1 MQKVEPNEQTGA
13 IQVMPTTVLG
23 NNGQQIILQSIQQQ
37 LNANGQQQIQVL
49 PILQGGSYIQV
60 QPQASQP
67 QFVQLPDGQTFIYH
81 QPISI
86 AAPQQTEASQAVQQ
100 QTQIV
105 NINGQFY
112 QIPAQQTITAQPT
125 IQQQA
130 AAQTTSAAAQPA
142 PTQQVVMIPQQQQQQ
157 AQADN
162 QISQNSASVNSNFS
176 NDSMPS
182 PPTQLSNSPTPTPVD
197 SEDEPLYVNASEYR
211 KSIKNSHPVAFVVFI

>member
-1 MQKVEPNEQTGA
+1 MQKVEPNEQTGS
-13 IQVMPTTVLG
+13 IQVMPTVLG

-86 AAPQQTEASQAVQQ
+86 AAPQQSEAAQQ
-100 QTQIV
+100 SVPQTQIV
-105 NINGQFY
+105 NINGNFY
-112 QIPAQQTITAQPT
+112 QIPAQQTITTQPT
-125 IQQQA
+125 IQQNA
-130 AAQTTSAAAQPA
+130 ATATSPVVQPTQ
-142 PTQQVVMIPQQQQQQ
+142 TQQVVMIPSQ
-157 AQADN
+157 ATDN
-162 QISQNSASVNSNFS
+162 QISQNSVNVNNNSFTPDNI
-176 NDSMPS
+176 PS

-197 SEDEPLYVNASEYR
+197 SEDEPLYVNASE
-211 KSIKNSHPVAFVVFI
+211 